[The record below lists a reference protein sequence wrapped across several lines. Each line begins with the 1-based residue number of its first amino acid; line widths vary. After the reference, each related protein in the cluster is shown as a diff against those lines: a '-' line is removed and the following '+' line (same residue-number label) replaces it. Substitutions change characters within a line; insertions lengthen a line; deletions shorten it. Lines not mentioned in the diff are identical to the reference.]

1 MHSPLGVPG
10 RVPAGLFAVLLLAFS
25 HRFTPAPVP
34 VVEPNDNTRAAGQQ
48 TGDTLRLHLTVQ
60 LADWYPEA
68 ADGPK
73 VRAPVFA
80 ESGKAPSVPAPLIRV
95 REGTIVVATVRNA
108 LTDSAIT
115 LLGLGTHPAPRD
127 STILAPGVTRTFTF
141 AAGAAGTYYYRAR
154 IGRPSNAV
162 EHDQAGGA
170 FIVDPVKGSPPD
182 RVFVMNIWGE
192 PIDSVRFGN
201 ALTINGRSWPW
212 TERLSA
218 VVGDT
223 ARWRVIN
230 ATGRPHPMHLHGAF
244 FRVDSKGTQFSD
256 TTYASDERRL
266 VVTEEMFA
274 RQTMLISWSPVRPGR
289 WLFHCHIN
297 FHVTATDARLVP
309 VPHGDHD
316 ATSSDPA
323 LHMAGLVLGIDAT
336 LPAGAARE
344 EPRVS
349 PRTLD
354 LFAQEGPKRGR
365 ADRAMSFVLQR
376 GDSPPAKDSTEIPG
390 SLLVLTRGQPT
401 DVRVHNRLPEAT
413 SVHWHGLELESYSDG
428 VPGWGGSAAMSTPP
442 VLPGEVFT
450 ARLSMPR
457 AGTFI
462 YHTHLRDQVQLSSG
476 MYGPIVVLE
485 PGAVFD
491 PRTDH
496 VHIVGWDSFMDR
508 MHLLVNGDSTSSPP
522 IEMRVGETHRMRFI
536 NIGAADYAQFTIMR
550 DSTPAQ
556 WRAIAK
562 DGADLPR
569 SQRRVSKAELL
580 IDVGETYDFAFAA
593 PSVGEWILSTPTGPN
608 GARWSRRIVVRQ

>member
-10 RVPAGLFAVLLLAFS
+10 RLPAGLLAVFLLAFS
-25 HRFTPAPVP
+25 HRATPLPVP
-34 VVEPNDNTRAAGQQ
+34 VVEPNDNTRSAGQQ

-68 ADGPK
+68 ANGPM
-73 VRAPVFA
+73 VRVPVFA
-80 ESGKAPSVPAPLIRV
+80 ESGKAPNVPAPLIRV

-115 LLGLGTHPAPRD
+115 LLGLATHPAPRD
-127 STILAPGVTRTFTF
+127 SAILAPGVTRTFTF
-141 AAGAAGTYYYRAR
+141 AAGAPGTYYYRAR
-154 IGRPSNAV
+154 IGWPSDAV

-170 FIVDPVKGSPPD
+170 FIVDPATGSPPD

-212 TERLSA
+212 TERIGA

-223 ARWRVIN
+223 VRWRVIN

-244 FRVDSKGTQFSD
+244 FRVDSKGTPSSD
-256 TTYASDERRL
+256 TTYRSDERRL

-274 RQTMLISWSPVRPGR
+274 RQTMLIVWSPVRPGR

-309 VPHGDHD
+309 APHDDHD
-316 ATSSDPA
+316 AMSSDPA

-336 LPAGAARE
+336 LPAGATGVER
-344 EPRVS
+344 RIS
-349 PRTLD
+349 PRQLD
-354 LFAQEGPKRGR
+354 LFAQEGPQRGR
-365 ADRAMSFVLQR
+365 ADRTMSFVLQR
-376 GDSPPAKDSTEIPG
+376 GDSPPARDSTEIPG

-401 DVRVHNRLPEAT
+401 DVRVHNRLREAT

-476 MYGPIVVLE
+476 MYGPIVVME

-496 VHIVGWDSFMDR
+496 VHIVGWDSFKER
-508 MHLLVNGDSTSSPP
+508 THQLVNGDSVSSPP
-522 IEMRVGETHRMRFI
+522 IEMRVGQTHRMRFI
-536 NIGAADYAQFTIMR
+536 NIGAAAFAQFTIMR
-550 DSTPAQ
+550 DSTLAE

-562 DGADLPR
+562 DGADLPP
-569 SQRRVSKAELL
+569 SQRKVSKAEVL
-580 IDVGETYDFAFAA
+580 IDVGETYDFAFTA
-593 PSVGEWILSTPTGPN
+593 PSAGEWILSTPTGPS
-608 GARWSRRIVVRQ
+608 GARWSRRIIVRP

>member
-1 MHSPLGVPG
+1 MHVLLGVPG
-10 RVPAGLFAVLLLAFS
+10 RLPAGLVAVLLLALG
-25 HRFTPAPVP
+25 HRPPPVP

-48 TGDTLRLHLTVQ
+48 TGDTLRLQLTVQ
-60 LADWYPEA
+60 LADWFPEA

-80 ESGKAPSVPAPLIRV
+80 ESGRAPSVPAPLIRV

-108 LTDSAIT
+108 LADSAIT
-115 LLGLGTHPAPRD
+115 LLGLTTHPAPRD
-127 STILAPGVTRTFTF
+127 SAILAPGVTRTFTF

-154 IGRPSNAV
+154 IGRPSDAV

-170 FIVDPVKGSPPD
+170 LIVDPVNGSPPD

-192 PIDSVRFGN
+192 PIDSLRFGN

-212 TERLSA
+212 TERISA

-256 TTYASDERRL
+256 TTYTSGERRL
-266 VVTEEMFA
+266 AVTEEMFA
-274 RQTMLISWSPVRPGR
+274 RQTMLITWSPSRPGR

-297 FHVTATDARLVP
+297 FHVSATDARLVP
-309 VPHGDHD
+309 AAHDDHD

-336 LPAGAARE
+336 LPAGAAGE
-344 EPRVS
+344 EPRIA

-376 GDSPPAKDSTEIPG
+376 GDAPPAKDSTEIPG

-401 DVRVHNRLPEAT
+401 DVRVHNRLGEAT

-428 VPGWGGSAAMSTPP
+428 VPGWGGSAAMPTPP
-442 VLPGEVFT
+442 VLPGEGFT

-496 VHIVGWDSFMDR
+496 VHIVGWDSFTGD
-508 MHLLVNGDSTSSPP
+508 MHLLVNGDSVSSPP
-522 IEMRVGETHRMRFI
+522 IEMRVGDTHRLRFI
-536 NIGAADYAQFTIMR
+536 NIGAADYAQFTLMR
-550 DSTPAQ
+550 DSTLAE

-562 DGADLPR
+562 DGADLPLT
-569 SQRRVSKAELL
+569 QRKVSKAKLL
-580 IDVGETYDFAFAA
+580 IDVGETYDFAFTA
-593 PSVGEWILSTPTGPN
+593 PSAGEWILSTPTAPN
-608 GARWSRRIVVRQ
+608 GARWSRRIVVRR